1 MPMTEAIQTLIH
13 KLEIGASSRLLRVVA
28 LCLTVVALALLY
40 DLRAYRNLATP
51 EAMDSAQLARN
62 LAEGKGYTTLFIR
75 PFSVYLLQKAYT
87 ESHGPAPLGDRTDSR
102 RIKGPHPDLANP
114 PVYPLLL
121 AGVMKVAPPFRYQA
135 AGTGTINLGVKKVS
149 VWNNAGGFWFYAPDI
164 LIDFLNQI
172 LFIAGT

>member
-62 LAEGKGYTTLFIR
+62 LSEGKGYTTLLIR
-75 PFSVYLLQKAYT
+75 PFSIYLVQKHNEAK
-87 ESHGPAPLGDRTDSR
+87 S
-102 RIKGPHPDLANP
+102 
-114 PVYPLLL
+114 
-121 AGVMKVAPPFRYQA
+121 AG
-135 AGTGTINLGVKKVS
+135 AGTGPMRVKTAHPGLG
-149 VWNNAGGFWFYAPDI
+149 NPPLYP
-164 LIDFLNQI
+164 LM
-172 LFIAGT
+172 